1 MLSGKHRM
9 HPPSELSTHHY
20 SQFGTPIISEDN
32 SIYQNITAY
41 DKHSLLR
48 AAAAC
53 LERTSLIAGLTSSAF
68 SDWSLT
74 GTPVATAAEVLVEAV
89 L

>member
-1 MLSGKHRM
+1 M
-9 HPPSELSTHHY
+9 HPPSELSSHHN

-53 LERTSLIAGLTSSAF
+53 LERTSLIAGLTPSAR

-74 GTPVATAAEVLVEAV
+74 GTPAVTAAAAVLVEAV